1 MFRKSYKQTKCIR
14 YMQNCRDYVTSCD
27 MQYISCSLTEI
38 QALKETRYVYHTELR
53 RMKWHNQFISH
64 RILNYKGFDSVVL
77 REDRHLVNVLTHFM
91 KRASELALT
100 VQQILKYICE
110 NTLQF
115 QTNVRNNRFKY
126 YDKGYLVA
134 SLSIDQMFVMQ
145 ICSSR
150 SVSRSNVHS
159 TNK

>member
-1 MFRKSYKQTKCIR
+1 
-14 YMQNCRDYVTSCD
+14 
-27 MQYISCSLTEI
+27 
-38 QALKETRYVYHTELR
+38 
-53 RMKWHNQFISH
+53 
-64 RILNYKGFDSVVL
+64 
-77 REDRHLVNVLTHFM
+77 M